1 MSSNP
6 VFFFSCE
13 QLGLQK
19 APTCVCTTR
28 RESTRGEDGEGTHRR
43 GEGGRLPALTLDVSL
58 MEMELHK
65 RGKENAWDQKIEI
78 DEYFALTHAN

>member
-1 MSSNP
+1 M
-6 VFFFSCE
+6 
-13 QLGLQK
+13 
-19 APTCVCTTR
+19 
-28 RESTRGEDGEGTHRR
+28 
-43 GEGGRLPALTLDVSL
+43 PALTLDVSL